1 MLLQPK
7 NKVKELST
15 FKFFT
20 KIKNWELLEKTKSST
35 YMKGYKIIDV
45 KLFKFRC

>member
-7 NKVKELST
+7 NKVKELLT

-20 KIKNWELLEKTKSST
+20 KIKKLEKTKSST